1 MATDRI
7 ERAKELIRIWN
18 TGDLGRY
25 LENFAPDAIFNPDP
39 SWPEQGPFTGDAI
52 ERFLRNY
59 MEAWEHAE
67 IAIEA
72 IEGHGEAVLVR
83 CRWIIRGAGSGI
95 DVPTAFSLVLWID
108 QEGMVRRSVAFFDE
122 AEARRDAATART

>member
-1 MATDRI
+1 MAIDRV
-7 ERAKELIRIWN
+7 ERAKQLIGIWN

-25 LENFAPDAIFNPDP
+25 LENFARDAEFNPDP
-39 SWPEQGPFTGDAI
+39 NWPERGPFTGDAI

-67 IAIEA
+67 IAVDSIE
-72 IEGHGEAVLVR
+72 EHGEAVLLR
-83 CRWIIRGAGSGI
+83 CRWNIRGAGSGV

-108 QEGMVRRSVAFFDE
+108 EEGKIRRSDAFFDE
-122 AEARRDAATART
+122 AEARRAAASR